1 MSTQQ
6 EPYILWLPS
15 WYPNKLEPYN
25 GDFIQRHARAAALY
39 HPVTVIFFTQFGESV
54 SQRYNVETTVN
65 GNLKEI
71 IVYIPFVPLKIR
83 FLDRI
88 RYNIKYYSF
97 AKKILNDHFT
107 KSGLP
112 HIVHV
117 HVPMKAGNL
126 AFWIKRKFKTPFIV
140 SEQASTYL
148 REAPDNF
155 FKRHWLYRLQVK
167 KIFKT
172 ADYVTNVSAAVG
184 EILKDLF
191 NIKKF
196 SVIHNT
202 VDTSIF
208 KPVDSGYNEVA
219 SFIHISLLNYQ
230 KNVADIVRSLSILKK
245 ENQNFRLM
253 IFGPANNDLIKL
265 VHDLN
270 LEEEV
275 RFHVEVPQDELAK
288 FVQQADALIL
298 FSRYE
303 TFGCVIIE
311 ALACGK
317 PVILSNLP
325 VMHENAK
332 EGFNAVFAENENPSD
347 LAEKIKWFI
356 ENRTKFNAAEI
367 ANDAALRYNYSKVG
381 KEFTNWYKQT
391 IQTLS

>member
-1 MSTQQ
+1 MTKPSSS
-6 EPYILWLPS
+6 YILWLPS
-15 WYPNKLEPYN
+15 WYPNKLAPFD
-25 GDFIQRHARAAALY
+25 GDFIQRHAKAVSLY
-39 HPVTVIFFTQFGESV
+39 TNVHVIFVRSDEEGKVTNLITESFTQNGSLTEHIIYFKKGTSFFGRINSFRKWIKL
-54 SQRYNVETTVN
+54 SKKAIKRYIKEN
-65 GNLKEI
+65 GKPEL
-71 IVYIPFVPLKIR
+71 
-83 FLDRI
+83 
-88 RYNIKYYSF
+88 
-97 AKKILNDHFT
+97 
-107 KSGLP
+107 
-112 HIVHV
+112 VHV
-117 HVPMKAGNL
+117 HIALRAGII
-126 AFWIKRKFKTPFIV
+126 AKWVKRKWGI
-140 SEQASTYL
+140 
-148 REAPDNF
+148 
-155 FKRHWLYRLQVK
+155 
-167 KIFKT
+167 
-172 ADYVTNVSAAVG
+172 DYVITEQWGGYLPEAEEKLSDLPGYLQMYWRRIMRNAAAVSVVSLYLG
-184 EILKDLF
+184 QCLNKILQHISF
-191 NIKKF
+191 A
-196 SVIHNT
+196 VIPNV

-208 KPVDSGYNEVA
+208 KPVDSGYNEIA